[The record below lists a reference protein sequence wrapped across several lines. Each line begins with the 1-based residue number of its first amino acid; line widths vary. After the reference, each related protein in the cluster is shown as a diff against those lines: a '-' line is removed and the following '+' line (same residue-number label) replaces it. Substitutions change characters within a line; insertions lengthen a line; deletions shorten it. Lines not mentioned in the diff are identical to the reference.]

1 MAKAAAAAEKPAKK
15 ASNKKEKSLV
25 IVESPAKSKT
35 IRKILGDSFQIEA
48 SFGHVRNLP
57 TKDPS
62 TENLGFDIQNHFT
75 PKFEVIPGK
84 QAVVKKLNDL
94 AQKVDKIYLA
104 SDPDREGEAIAWH
117 VRQLLKV
124 PDEKVLRIVFNEIT
138 PKAVK
143 HSVENPRGIDMDMV
157 QAQQTRQILD
167 KLVGYKLSPVLWK
180 QIGNRNLSAG
190 RVQSVALR
198 MICEREEEIEAFVP
212 QEYWS
217 IHTDLDK
224 DGKVFEA
231 ELSKY
236 KNKAIEKTIKNQEE
250 AQKIVDY
257 LKDPAREFEVAKVT
271 KKSMKRKPTAPFITS
286 TLQRA
291 ASSKLGFG
299 VQKTMQVAQ
308 KLYEGME
315 IDGTPVGLITYMRT
329 DSVRVSDDAQAMA
342 KDFILGNYGE
352 KYYPETPN
360 IYTKGKQNVQDAH
373 EAIRPSYPERT
384 PDSIKQYLDAD
395 QYKLY
400 KLIWNKFMSSQM
412 SNAEIANKSIEIQAG
427 DCTLKAGTS
436 KVTFDGFLKLYNDS
450 EEDEKAADSK
460 IPDLEKGDKVICR
473 KITPKQHFT
482 QPPPRYNEASLVK
495 ALEEHGIG
503 RPSTYATIITVIQTR
518 KYVEKR
524 EKALHPTLLGRTV
537 SKQLVAQFADIMD
550 YKFTAGMESKLDE
563 IADKK
568 LIWNEV
574 LEKFYEPFI
583 QEVNKALGSSER
595 VKIES
600 NIKCPNCGK
609 PMLVK
614 TSRKGQQFLG
624 CSGYPE
630 CKTVMSM
637 NVLTENMEGAPSN
650 APEVCEAKCEKCGSE
665 MVFKQGPYGKYLECT
680 NEGCKFRKP
689 YRRSTGVTCPKCGK
703 GVIVERKSKR
713 GTVFFGCDKY
723 PDCDF
728 VLWNEPTGEVCPDC
742 GGLLVKKELKKG
754 TTIECSNRSCGYKAP
769 VTETS
774 DAEIPSD
781 EMPAE

>member
-1 MAKAAAAAEKPAKK
+1 MAKTAENTEKSTKK
-15 ASNKKEKSLV
+15 TSGKKEKALV

-35 IRKILGDSFQIEA
+35 IRKILGDGYSIEA

-62 TENLGFDIQNHFT
+62 TENLGFDINDHFK

-94 AQKVDKIYLA
+94 AQKADKIYLA

-157 QAQQTRQILD
+157 KAQQTRQILD

-198 MICEREEEIEAFVP
+198 MICEREDEIEAFVP

-217 IHTDLDK
+217 IHADLDK
-224 DGKVFEA
+224 DGKIFEA

-257 LKDPAREFEVAKVT
+257 LQSPNREFEVEKVT
-271 KKSMKRKPTAPFITS
+271 KKTMKRKPTAPFITS

-308 KLYEGME
+308 KLYEGIE

-329 DSVRVSDDAQAMA
+329 DSVRVSDDAQTMA
-342 KDFILGNYGE
+342 KDFILSNYGE

-360 IYTKGKQNVQDAH
+360 VYTKGKQNVQDAH

-384 PDSIKQYLDAD
+384 PESIKQYLDSD
-395 QYKLY
+395 QFKLY

-412 SNAEIANKSIEIQAG
+412 ANAEIANKSIEIKAG
-427 DCTLKAGTS
+427 DCLLKSGTS

-450 EEDEKAADSK
+450 EEDEQASDSK
-460 IPDLEKGDKVICR
+460 IPDLEKGDKVICK
-473 KITPKQHFT
+473 KINPKQHFT

-524 EKALHPTLLGRTV
+524 DKALFPTLLGRTV
-537 SKQLVAQFADIMD
+537 SKQLVNQFADIMD

-563 IADKK
+563 IAEKK
-568 LIWNEV
+568 AVWNEV

-583 QEVNKALGSSER
+583 QEVNKALGNNER

-600 NIKCPNCGK
+600 NIKCPNCGR
-609 PMLVK
+609 PMLVR

-637 NVLTENMEGAPSN
+637 NALTENMEDTPSEAPK
-650 APEVCEAKCEKCGSE
+650 CEEKCEKCGSD

-680 NEGCKFRKP
+680 NEECKFRKP

-703 GVIVERKSKR
+703 GTIVERKSKR

-728 VLWNEPTGEVCPDC
+728 VLWNEPTGETCPDC
-742 GGLLVKKELKKG
+742 GALLVKKILKKG

-769 VTETS
+769 EQLP
-774 DAEIPSD
+774 ENPP
-781 EMPAE
+781 EE

>member
-1 MAKAAAAAEKPAKK
+1 MAKTAE
-15 ASNKKEKSLV
+15 KKEKSLV

-48 SFGHVRNLP
+48 SFGHVRNLL

-62 TENLGFDIQNHFT
+62 TQNLGFEIENHFM

-84 QAVVKKLNDL
+84 QQVVKKLNDM
-94 AQKVDKIYLA
+94 AKKVDKIYLA

-117 VRQLLKV
+117 VRQILKV
-124 PDEKVLRIVFNEIT
+124 PDEKILRIVFNEIT

-143 HSVENPRGIDMDMV
+143 HSVANPRGIDMDMV

-198 MICEREEEIEAFVP
+198 MICEREEEIEAFIP

-217 IHTDLDK
+217 IHTDLEK

-231 ELSKY
+231 ELSKI
-236 KNKAIEKTIKNQEE
+236 KDKPVEKTIKNQEE

-257 LKDPAREFEVAKVT
+257 LQTPDREFEVAKVT
-271 KKSMKRKPTAPFITS
+271 KKTMKRKPTAPFITS

-384 PDSIKQYLDAD
+384 PESIKQYLDND
-395 QYKLY
+395 QYRLY
-400 KLIWNKFMSSQM
+400 KLIWDKFMSSQM
-412 SNAEIANKSIEIQAG
+412 SNAEVANKSLEIKAG
-427 DCTLKAGTS
+427 DYTLKAGTS
-436 KVTFDGFLKLYNDS
+436 KVTFDGFLKLYNDA
-450 EEDEKAADSK
+450 DEQEKDADAK
-460 IPDLEKGDKVICR
+460 IPDLEKGDKVNC
-473 KITPKQHFT
+473 KKVTPKQHFT

-518 KYVEKR
+518 KYVEKKD
-524 EKALHPTLLGRTV
+524 KALHPTLLGRTV

-550 YKFTAGMESKLDE
+550 YKFTAGMETKLDQ
-563 IADKK
+563 IAEKK
-568 LIWNEV
+568 LIWNDV
-574 LEKFYEPFI
+574 LQEFYDPFI
-583 QEVNKALGSSER
+583 IEVNKALQTGER
-595 VKIES
+595 VRIES
-600 NIKCPNCGK
+600 KIKCPNCGK
-609 PMLVK
+609 PMVLR
-614 TSRKGQQFLG
+614 TSKFGTQFLG
-624 CSGYPE
+624 CSGYPD
-630 CKTVMSM
+630 CKTVMSL
-637 NVLTENMEGAPSN
+637 NALSEETEDEAENKE
-650 APEVCEAKCEKCGSE
+650 PEVCEEKCEKCGSD
-665 MVFKQGPYGKYLECT
+665 MVFKMGPYGKYMECT
-680 NEGCKFRKP
+680 NEDCKHRKPFRK
-689 YRRSTGVTCPKCGK
+689 STGVKCQKCGQ
-703 GVIVERKSKR
+703 GMIVERKSKR
-713 GTVFFGCDKY
+713 GTVFYGCDKY

-728 VLWNEPTGEVCPDC
+728 TLWNEPTGEECPEC
-742 GGLLVKKELKKG
+742 KSLLVKKVLKKG
-754 TTIECSNRSCGYKAP
+754 TVITCSNMKCGYKKE
-769 VTETS
+769 VEES
-774 DAEIPSD
+774 EVV
-781 EMPAE
+781 E

>member
-1 MAKAAAAAEKPAKK
+1 MAKTAENTEKSTKK
-15 ASNKKEKSLV
+15 TSGKKEKALV

-35 IRKILGDSFQIEA
+35 IRKILGDGYSIEA

-62 TENLGFDIQNHFT
+62 TENLGFDINDHFK

-94 AQKVDKIYLA
+94 AQKADKIYLA

-157 QAQQTRQILD
+157 KAQQTRQILD

-198 MICEREEEIEAFVP
+198 MICEREDEIEAFVP

-257 LKDPAREFEVAKVT
+257 LQSPNREFEVEKVT
-271 KKSMKRKPTAPFITS
+271 KKTMKRKPTAPFITS

-308 KLYEGME
+308 KLYEGIE

-329 DSVRVSDDAQAMA
+329 DSVRVSDDAQTMA
-342 KDFILGNYGE
+342 KDFILSNYGE

-360 IYTKGKQNVQDAH
+360 VYTKGKQNVQDAH

-384 PDSIKQYLDAD
+384 PESIKQYLDSD
-395 QYKLY
+395 QFKLY

-412 SNAEIANKSIEIQAG
+412 ANAEIANKSIEIKAG
-427 DCTLKAGTS
+427 DCLLKSGTS

-450 EEDEKAADSK
+450 EEDEQASDSK
-460 IPDLEKGDKVICR
+460 IPDLEKGDKVICK
-473 KITPKQHFT
+473 KINPKQHFT

-524 EKALHPTLLGRTV
+524 DKALFPTLLGRTV
-537 SKQLVAQFADIMD
+537 SKQLVNQFADIMD

-563 IADKK
+563 IAEKK
-568 LIWNEV
+568 AVWNEV

-583 QEVNKALGSSER
+583 QEVNKALGNNER

-600 NIKCPNCGK
+600 NIKCPNCGR
-609 PMLVK
+609 PMLVR

-637 NVLTENMEGAPSN
+637 NALTENMEDTPSEAPK
-650 APEVCEAKCEKCGSE
+650 CEEKCEKCGSD

-680 NEGCKFRKP
+680 NEECKFRKP

-703 GVIVERKSKR
+703 GTIVERKSKR
-713 GTVFFGCDKY
+713 GTVFFGCDRY

-728 VLWNEPTGEVCPDC
+728 VLWNEPTGETCPDC
-742 GGLLVKKELKKG
+742 GSLLVKKVLKKG

-769 VTETS
+769 VQEAGETTESET
-774 DAEIPSD
+774 DI
-781 EMPAE
+781 